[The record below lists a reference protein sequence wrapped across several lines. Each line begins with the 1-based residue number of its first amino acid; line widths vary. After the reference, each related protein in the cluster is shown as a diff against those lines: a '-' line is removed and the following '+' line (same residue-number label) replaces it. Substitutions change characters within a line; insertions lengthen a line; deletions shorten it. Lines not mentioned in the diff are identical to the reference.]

1 MREHDY
7 AVYIMSSRT
16 GVLYIGITNDRQ
28 SRVSDHKT
36 GAIAGFTKKYKCH
49 RLVYYEKFQYV
60 RTAIAREKQLKGW
73 TRAKKIALIESVNP
87 RWKDLAEHW
96 GQEALLP
103 RQSMKDAD
111 MARASRVNAQTTV
124 RG

>member
-16 GVLYIGITNDRQ
+16 GVLYIGITNDLQ

-36 GAIAGFTKKYKCH
+36 GAIAVFKKKYKCH